1 MKIIVCLKE
10 TVDAELNLETGLRHG
25 VVFREGLP
33 LMLNPDDAAALSLA
47 LGLRSIPGDT
57 PVEITVVSIG
67 PERVEE
73 YLRQGLAIGADK
85 AFRIPTEGMDSLSPY
100 RKAMLLAGVTSMFDA
115 DLVLTGAKSLDNG
128 SGQTGPLLAACLG
141 FPCVIDTIEV
151 EPEEDMQAVKVTR
164 NIGRG
169 MREKLRCTLPA
180 VLAVKGEG
188 RLPYASLDK
197 LTDSTTAEI
206 DLLTPADLGITPAQ
220 MESEPLRVTGLLQ
233 PRPRTRKVPTP
244 DSSLPAFYRI
254 LELLKGG
261 ISCRQGLML
270 EGDSE
275 AIADRL
281 YEILL
286 EEGVLKSAKES

>member
-10 TVDAELNLETGLRHG
+10 TIDTGLNLEPGLRHG

-33 LMLNPDDAAALSLA
+33 LLLNPDDASALSLA
-47 LGLRSIPGDT
+47 LGLRPLSGET
-57 PVEITVVSIG
+57 TVEIVLISIG
-67 PERVEE
+67 PERVED
-73 YLRQGLAIGADK
+73 YLRQGLALEADK
-85 AFRIPTEGMDSLSPY
+85 AFRIPSEGMDSLSPY
-100 RKAMLLAGVTSMFDA
+100 RKAALLAGAVNMLGA
-115 DLVLTGAKSLDNG
+115 DLVLAGSKSLDNG
-128 SGQTGPLLAACLG
+128 SGQTGPLIAARLS
-141 FPCVIDTIEV
+141 FPCVVDAIEV
-151 EPEEDMQAVKVTR
+151 ELEEEMQFIKVTR
-164 NIGRG
+164 DIGRG

-188 RLPYASLDK
+188 RLPYASLDRV
-197 LTDSTTAEI
+197 TDSMSEEI
-206 DLLTPADLGITPAQ
+206 DLLTPTDLGITPTQ
-220 MESEPLRVTGLLQ
+220 MEFEPLRVTGLLQ
-233 PRPRTRKVPTP
+233 PRPRTRRVPTP

-261 ISCRQGLML
+261 ISVRQGLML

-286 EEGVLKSAKES
+286 EEGVLKSAKE